1 MPIYEYRCEEC
12 GAEFEKLTRLADAHK
27 TSACV
32 ACKKISAKR
41 ILSVTGKSGSGDGD
55 VSAPS
60 CGYSGY
66 G

>member
-12 GAEFEKLTRLADAHK
+12 GAEFEKLTQLADAHK
-27 TSACV
+27 ASACV

-41 ILSVTGKSGSGDGD
+41 ILSVTSKSGSGSGET
-55 VSAPS
+55 SAPS